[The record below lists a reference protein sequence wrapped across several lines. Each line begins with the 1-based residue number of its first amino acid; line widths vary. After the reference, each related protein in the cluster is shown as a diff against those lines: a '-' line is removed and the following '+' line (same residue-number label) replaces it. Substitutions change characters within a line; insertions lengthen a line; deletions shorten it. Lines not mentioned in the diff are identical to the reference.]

1 MNYYTLAR
9 EWMELRTDMPQM
21 RENRQLSKMMQGE
34 IYVLIYLAMN
44 GNQAYPKDI
53 STRMSF
59 SSTRIAK
66 ILNCLEETEIITRT
80 KDPNNSRQTIVT
92 LTEKG
97 AAITRKH
104 QQAILDRMAWML
116 ELLGPEDAKEYVRLQ
131 KKLTE
136 CFQKATFHPQE
147 GY

>member
-34 IYVLIYLAMN
+34 IYVLLYLAMN

-53 STRMSF
+53 SARMSV
-59 SSTRIAK
+59 SSARIAK
-66 ILNCLEETEIITRT
+66 ILNCLEDSHVITRR
-80 KDPNNSRQTIVT
+80 KDPDNFRQTIVT
-92 LTEKG
+92 LTDKG
-97 AAITRKH
+97 VEITRKH

-116 ELLGPEDAKEYVRLQ
+116 ELLGPDDAREYVRLQ
-131 KKLTE
+131 HKLTE
-136 CFQKATFHPQE
+136 CFKKATFPAK
-147 GY
+147 